1 VPKKE
6 STLAEQT
13 LQVERLTATLGAEVS
28 GVDFR
33 EPMSAERE
41 KEIHETLLE
50 HQVLFFR
57 DQDLSPDQHKAI
69 GESFGELHVHPVL
82 PSRAEEGHPEIVVLQ
97 SGPQLPFVA
106 DSWHSDVTFERKP
119 PLGSVLRGVLIPD
132 QGGDTLFAST
142 TAAFDGL
149 SDSMQRMLSGL
160 EAEHDGGVFSYIANE
175 NQKKDL
181 AKNQATAHPVVRTH
195 PETGRKSIY
204 VNATFTTRIKDMKP
218 RESEALLGFL
228 YTHTIGPEYTCRFR
242 WRTNS
247 IAIWD
252 NRCTQHRV
260 ATDDIKAPRRMER
273 VTVIGDEPY

>member
-69 GESFGELHVHPVL
+69 GESFGELHVPPVL

-97 SGPQLPFVA
+97 SCQ
-106 DSWHSDVTFERKP
+106 P

-204 VNATFTTRIKDMKP
+204 VNATFTTRIKDMKR